1 MRANKIFFD
10 LYSTSGGKIPY
21 EEYRKWYEKNDLVYI
36 VLVDE
41 MIYTKVKRQ
50 EMFDKGMNCGCF
62 IEHVCSD
69 TPEEVRSE
77 ALRFIERVGASYV
90 SVDEFI
96 AIERKQQ
103 NKRVASAFAVA
114 EEMIS
119 RG

>member
-1 MRANKIFFD
+1 MKANKVFFD

-21 EEYRKWYEKNDLVYI
+21 EEYKAWYEKNDIVYI

-41 MIYTKVKRQ
+41 KIYTKVKRQ
-50 EMFDKGMNCGCF
+50 EMFDKCLNHGCF
-62 IEHVCSD
+62 LEHLAFE

-77 ALRFIERVGASYV
+77 ALEFVKRLGASYV

-96 AIERKQQ
+96 EIEHKQQ
-103 NKRVASAFAVA
+103 SKRVASAFAFA